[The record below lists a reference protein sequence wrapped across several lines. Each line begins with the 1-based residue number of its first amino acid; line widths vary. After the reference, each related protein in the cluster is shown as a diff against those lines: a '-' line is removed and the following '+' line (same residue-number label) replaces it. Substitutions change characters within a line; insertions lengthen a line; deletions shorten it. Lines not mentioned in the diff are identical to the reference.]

1 MFCGT
6 SGDRATTIDGIM
18 FAWSERREMAAE
30 DLEALN
36 PIGVDLD
43 QKVI

>member
-6 SGDRATTIDGIM
+6 SGDKAMTIDGIM
-18 FAWSERREMAAE
+18 FAWSERSEMAAE